1 MTHLRLLLLLLPA
14 LFRAALVRAQ
24 TGELALRS
32 CASMLAL
39 NRTVPTMHFFA
50 NKREQTRQDSLPTN
64 GLASRFR
71 GLGYVRQQNYEQ
83 AADWFERT
91 AARFPQEQGV
101 IGTFY
106 LSMLA
111 DPVRALHHLN
121 AFDALT
127 PTFDDHINH
136 SPVSYLRGLAY
147 RHLNDH
153 DRALEQFSK
162 AIDAL
167 EQKHGAEWVNY
178 RQYVSRAT
186 TYLATQRAD
195 KALADLDKAT
205 TNFGRSALVNYH
217 RGRAL
222 QQLGRL
228 TEARTAFQDALFF
241 YRALRVERSNPLE
254 DDFNPLYESDIDA
267 ALAALKPKP

>member
-1 MTHLRLLLLLLPA
+1 MTQLRLLLLLLPA
-14 LFRAALVRAQ
+14 LVRAQ
-24 TGELALRS
+24 TGEQALKS

-39 NRTVPTMHFFA
+39 NRTVPALHFFA
-50 NKREQTRQDSLPTN
+50 HKREQTRQDSLQAN

-71 GLGYVRQQNYEQ
+71 GLWYIRQQDYEQ
-83 AADWFERT
+83 AADWFEKT
-91 AARFPQEQGV
+91 AARFPKEQGA
-101 IGTFY
+101 IGEFY

-136 SPVSYLRGLAY
+136 NPVSYLRGLAY
-147 RHLNDH
+147 RHLSDH

-178 RQYVSRAT
+178 RQYVSRAVS
-186 TYLATQRAD
+186 YLATNRAD
-195 KALADLDKAT
+195 KALADLDKANK
-205 TNFGRSALVNYH
+205 NFGRSALVNYH

-241 YRALRVERSNPLE
+241 YRALRVERSHPLE